1 MNDNHTKLYALED
14 AATLCLKPLANEDI
28 DQISAS
34 NIQEAV
40 NRSTMLFDGQYEY
53 EESDIEFVTRR
64 LEEKFDTSM
73 SLGTMFYKIEDYR
86 PWLDDKKGDID
97 WYYRDRFL
105 RFLDQEKFPPRVIQS
120 IDYITDQIL
129 DHLENP
135 SKEGPW
141 KRRGLVVGHV
151 QSGKTINYTALINKA
166 SDCGYRVIIVLAGL
180 LNSLRD
186 QTQERLDEGFIGFST
201 KNKHYFG
208 VGNFDNQRKPA
219 SFTTSET
226 DFKSVIANAVGVGL
240 ADLKEPVILVIKKHK
255 NTLENLI
262 DWLKFNNPHNLDK
275 YPMLLID
282 DEADNASVN
291 TSKDPTLATTIN
303 RKIRE
308 LISLFSQS
316 TYLGYTATPFANV
329 FIDPDS
335 EDKMIG
341 DDLFP
346 EDFILS
352 LDPPSNY
359 LGATRIFTQESDL
372 DILKIVD
379 DFQDV
384 LPLKHK
390 KDHDPG
396 FLPESLENAI
406 IEFVIARAIRLLRG
420 HQGKHHSM
428 MINATRFTIVQGNIK
443 LLVKAFLRQLQDS
456 ILNYY
461 RLDSGIA
468 LQDSVISRIFDI
480 WDTEFSESRADWE
493 EVQMMLKESVSKIG
507 VIEVNSSSNAEPLDY
522 SKERHPNGRSVIAI
536 GGMSLSRGLTLEGL
550 MVSYFLRNSI
560 MYDTL
565 MQMGRWFG
573 YRPGYED
580 LCRIHMTAEAQGW
593 YTHISTATEELR
605 NEFRQ
610 MNAKKMT
617 PRDFG
622 LCVRNH
628 PDSLIVTAR
637 NKMRTGRKVL
647 REVSLDGR
655 LVETAVLIDNIS
667 TINFNIQLL
676 NSFISEIR
684 DIKEPLD
691 LGSDAEAFALA
702 GSSGYL
708 WQMIGCDQIVS
719 FIKNFRNH
727 NASILTEATPL
738 ITHIEKLRNEGI
750 EQWDVLLASNA
761 RKKGK
766 PEDVAAYSVYKQ
778 KRAVNRPSFAGLAI
792 NGDRRRVGYAS
803 QEAIGLD
810 KNRVQESVKEYLTKN
825 TDKESAPASVYRE
838 LREELTNRPLLLLH
852 LLDCHHENQTESIH
866 ENGAVAYGISFP
878 GSPLTRRPE
887 RLVEYIVNT
896 TWWRNQYADV
906 LEEEEENYD
915 E

>member
-53 EESDIEFVTRR
+53 EEAEIELVTRR
-64 LEEKFDTSM
+64 LEEKFDTTM
-73 SLGTMFYKIEDYR
+73 SLGTMFYKQEDYR
-86 PWLDDKKGDID
+86 PWLDEAKGDID

-105 RFLDQEKFPPRVIQS
+105 RFLDKEKFPPRVIRS
-120 IDYITDQIL
+120 IDDITDQIL

-135 SKEGPW
+135 TKEGPW

-208 VGNFDNQRKPA
+208 VGNFDYQRKPA
-219 SFTTSET
+219 SFTTSIT
-226 DFKSVIANAVGVGL
+226 DFKSAIANAVGVGL
-240 ADLKEPVILVIKKHK
+240 AELKEPVILVIKKNK
-255 NTLENLI
+255 NTLENLT

-291 TSKDPTLATTIN
+291 TNKDSTLATTIN

-308 LISLFSQS
+308 LIALFSQS

-335 EDKMIG
+335 DDKMIG

-359 LGATRIFTQESDL
+359 LGATRIFSQEGDM
-372 DILKIVD
+372 DILNIVD
-379 DFQDV
+379 DYQDA

-396 FLPESLENAI
+396 FIPESLEIAV

-420 HQGKHHSM
+420 QYEKHHSM
-428 MINATRFTIVQGNIK
+428 MINATRFTIVQGNVK
-443 LLVKAFLRQLQDS
+443 LLVKEFLRQLQDS
-456 ILNYY
+456 ISNYH
-461 RLDSGIA
+461 RLDPESA
-468 LQDSVISRIFDI
+468 LQDSTMRRIFNI
-480 WDTEFSESRADWE
+480 WETEYSESHNNWTE
-493 EVQMMLKESVSKIG
+493 LQSMLKDSVSKIG

-522 SKERHPNGRSVIAI
+522 SKENYPSGRSVIAI

-605 NEFRQ
+605 NEFKQ
-610 MNAKKMT
+610 MNARKMT

-628 PDSLIVTAR
+628 PESLIVTAR

-647 REVSLDGR
+647 REVSLEGR
-655 LVETAVLIDNIS
+655 LVETSLLMDDTAS
-667 TINFNIQLL
+667 INKNIQLL
-676 NSFISEIR
+676 NSFVSNLSKL
-684 DIKEPLD
+684 DQPLNLEKGD
-691 LGSDAEAFALA
+691 GVLA

-708 WQMIGCDQIVS
+708 WQSISCEEVVS
-719 FIKNFRNH
+719 FVKNFRNH
-727 NASILTEATPL
+727 NASILTEALPL
-738 ITHIEKLRNEGI
+738 VTHIEKLRDDGVD
-750 EQWDVLLASNA
+750 QWDIYLVSNA
-761 RKKGK
+761 QKQGN
-766 PEDVAAYSVYKQ
+766 PENVANFSVYKQ
-778 KRAVNRPSFAGLAI
+778 KRVASKSSYPGLAI
-792 NGDRRRVGYAS
+792 NGDRRRVGNVI
-803 QEAIGLD
+803 QESVGLI
-810 KNRVQESVKEYLTKN
+810 KNRVRESENEYLIRN
-825 TDKESAPASVYRE
+825 TDKKTAPASVYRE
-838 LREELTNRPLLLLH
+838 LRQELTNRPLLLLH
-852 LLDCHHENQTESIH
+852 LLDCHIGKESESIYK
-866 ENGAVAYGISFP
+866 NGAVAYGISFP

-887 RLVEYIVNT
+887 RLLEYTVNV
-896 TWWRNQYADV
+896 TWWKNQYADV
-906 LEEEEENYD
+906 LDEEEEFYD